1 MEVRVYNPS
10 LQLQG
15 IVENFT
21 SLMWN
26 RKYSD
31 VGSFELHAP
40 VTVDNVNYLQLGNI
54 ISHEDAIE
62 AGVIEDIHATQD
74 SKKNELIIKGRFLE
88 SYLDRRLIYGE
99 PYESGGNEPFNFSGY
114 TETAMRTIITNAV
127 PIPLLELGTVK
138 GFTDE
143 ITFQA
148 TYQNLLKY
156 EIKLAES
163 ASLGFHCIPDFSEKK
178 IIFDIYKGLDH
189 SESQSDRVRVT
200 FSDGYQNITSSD
212 YTANNQLLKTVCYV
226 GGQGEGSAR
235 VWVIVGD
242 DTLTGLARREVKL
255 DATDISPDGLTTQE
269 YKAKLREQ
277 GRALLEEQDILVN
290 SFECSTMPDGNFK
303 YKEHYNLGD
312 IVTIKKESWGLSTDL
327 RITEISEIYEHGKAT
342 IVPTF
347 GNPLPDTIDWEDK

>member
-1 MEVRVYNPS
+1 MEIRAYDPE
-10 LQLQG
+10 LKLQG
-15 IVENFT
+15 IIENFT
-21 SLMWN
+21 SLIWN
-26 RKYSD
+26 RKYSES
-31 VGSFELHAP
+31 GTFELYVP
-40 VTVDNVNYLQLGNI
+40 VTPDNVNYLQLGNI
-54 ISHEDAIE
+54 ISHHDAIE
-62 AGVIEDIHATQD
+62 AGVIEDIHASQD
-74 SKKNELIIKGRFLE
+74 SKKNQLIVKGRFLE

-99 PYESGGNEPFNFSGY
+99 PYQTGGHAPFNFSGY

-212 YTANNQLLKTVCYV
+212 YTVNDQLLKTVCYV
-226 GGQGEGSAR
+226 GGQGEGSER
-235 VWVIVGD
+235 TWVIAGD
-242 DTLTGLARREVKL
+242 DTLTGLTRREVKL
-255 DATDISPDGLTTQE
+255 DATDVSPDDLTTEE
-269 YKAKLREQ
+269 YKAKLLER
-277 GRALLEEQDILVN
+277 GRALLKDQDILVN
-290 SFECSTMPDGNFK
+290 SFECTTEPDGNFK
-303 YKEHYNLGD
+303 YKEHYDLGD
-312 IVTIKKESWGLSTDL
+312 IVTLKKESWGLSVDL
-327 RITEISEIYEHGKAT
+327 RITGITEIYERGRAA